1 MITLCTCWKICN
13 QSRAQSEL
21 LHDSEKMTGKTIKSI
36 QELGEFF
43 KYGNAGSNNELWDPF
58 NRLFRVSM
66 KSSRMEIPKKF
77 EAKLSRWFHLPGDE
91 HEEQSIKRAELQT
104 VGWYSQILEL

>member
-1 MITLCTCWKICN
+1 
-13 QSRAQSEL
+13 
-21 LHDSEKMTGKTIKSI
+21 
-36 QELGEFF
+36 
-43 KYGNAGSNNELWDPF
+43 
-58 NRLFRVSM
+58 M

-104 VGWYSQILEL
+104 VGWYSQILLL